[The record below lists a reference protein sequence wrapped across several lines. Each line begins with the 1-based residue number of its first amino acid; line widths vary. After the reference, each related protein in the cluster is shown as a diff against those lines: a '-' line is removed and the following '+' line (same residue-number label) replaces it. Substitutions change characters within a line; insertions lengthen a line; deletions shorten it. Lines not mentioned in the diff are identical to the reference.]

1 MNIITEKHDSLC
13 RSLVDALL
21 SLYPSLT
28 RCDISLKL
36 KFEDK
41 LLVTTDYTANISDL
55 KSFKK

>member
-21 SLYPSLT
+21 PLYPSLT

-41 LLVTTDYTANISDL
+41 SLVTTDYTANITHL
-55 KSFKK
+55 NPPKK